1 MIFCEKYLPAMKEL
15 KIGKEFIFS
24 LLLFLFIDLLLLF
37 SYFIHMDID
46 IKNLTVEQKA
56 NLFSQ
61 LWNLMGNV
69 DELIPFD
76 PKHKSTVKQRLESLR
91 DNPKLVSSDEL
102 KKALHA
108 LDE

>member
-1 MIFCEKYLPAMKEL
+1 
-15 KIGKEFIFS
+15 
-24 LLLFLFIDLLLLF
+24 
-37 SYFIHMDID
+37 MDID

-76 PKHKSTVKQRLESLR
+76 PKHKSTVKQRLESLK